1 MAIGVYG
8 VTRSSD
14 VDINDISM
22 YYNYVPNRET
32 LPPYEFFTLTP
43 GEVLSYNYLPVSE
56 EIVGNENLLE
66 GVYNLKLPATIFNQ
80 LGIYTIYI
88 KPKTYTAVVVDCS
101 VLSSLPS
108 VKGIVL
114 NINDLPEKLRANNA
128 LQGYRIEYIEGVN
141 KLRNVVRYVATSN
154 IVVPVSENVGNTSQK
169 AIRYRFD
176 NSGSLIFLQL
186 TPSSS
191 SDVKPNVLP
200 FIGNPGQ
207 TIILS
212 NTFFSPLVIEVDLVK
227 NTIDTL
233 ANILAGNQVKDV
245 QKGGVPVRGGVA
257 DQSSIWRVDVFNKA
271 GKFYLIPIYQSDRKK
286 NGVLPNRAATANTPR
301 DEWTLIDA
309 SFDFSFSL
317 FPNDLIKLQ
326 NRDTTFF
333 GYFVGLGVAT
343 ASISI
348 KSHDNNETIAT
359 GKAWQGIWVNLGVK
373 VGIQCFEK
381 FHVDVLGNFFP
392 AMKEK
397 RRDLA

>member
-176 NSGSLIFLQL
+176 NSCSLIFLQL

-245 QKGGVPVRGGVA
+245 QKGILTYYDENNVITDQFNLFEIKDNVTDVPLFEVK
-257 DQSSIWRVDVFNKA
+257 QI
-271 GKFYLIPIYQSDRKK
+271 RK
-286 NGVLPNRAATANTPR
+286 NI
-301 DEWTLIDA
+301 DETENFDTVID
-309 SFDFSFSL
+309 
-317 FPNDLIKLQ
+317 
-326 NRDTTFF
+326 
-333 GYFVGLGVAT
+333 
-343 ASISI
+343 
-348 KSHDNNETIAT
+348 
-359 GKAWQGIWVNLGVK
+359 GI
-373 VGIQCFEK
+373 
-381 FHVDVLGNFFP
+381 
-392 AMKEK
+392 
-397 RRDLA
+397 